1 MKDIVITSR
10 RQKKEIIILCS
21 CIVIAV
27 LLNIYA
33 IILYQTLWSELWTQ
47 FFRTLSI
54 GVFIYILSVVLR
66 LFLRGIKMLFT
77 FWNR

>member
-77 FWNR
+77 FRNR